1 LGFDGISTNAR
12 DIENADVARG
22 AGVSLIGPRNS
33 SSRVGREAAVSKEGA
48 RGNPRTGS
56 GPMLKTP
63 TANTLFYGD
72 NRAILRAHVDDKS
85 VDLIYLDPPF
95 NSNASYN
102 VLFKAPDG
110 HQSQAQIEAFDD
122 TWHWNEPAE
131 RAFDEVMQSGNSD
144 AAEMLR
150 AMRSFLKENDMMA
163 YITMMAVRLL
173 ELHRVLKPTGSLYLH
188 CDPTASH
195 YLKAVLD
202 AIFGPYNF
210 RSEIIWK
217 RTSSH
222 NSARRWGP
230 IHDTILFYSKSKK
243 FAWNRIPTRYDQKY
257 IKRFYWRTDANGRR
271 YRMSDLTESGVRH
284 GESGRLWNGFDP
296 TSHGRHWAIPSI
308 VKDDF
313 PEESSEELSPHGWL
327 ETFNSKGLIE
337 MTGEGIGWPHV
348 RRYLDRMSGQAP
360 QDVITDIAPLSKRH
374 AERLGYPTQK
384 PLALLERIVS
394 ASSNEGDLVLD
405 PFCGCGTTVHAAQKL
420 SRRWIGIDITHL
432 AIHLIQRRLKDAFPG
447 IRFDIFGE
455 PKDLDGA
462 RVLALQDKY
471 EFQKWA
477 LAMIGAQPF
486 KGGKKGGDG
495 GVDGFLYIKPDGKTT
510 EKVIVSVKGGQSLNP
525 GMVKDLIV
533 TVDQDGAKMG
543 IFLTL
548 EPPTK
553 GMVTQAAAAG
563 FFKTDYGQFPKI
575 QIVTV
580 EELFG
585 PSNPL
590 HLPWQDTSVFKK
602 AKREQ
607 TETQSKLDL

>member
-1 LGFDGISTNAR
+1 
-12 DIENADVARG
+12 
-22 AGVSLIGPRNS
+22 
-33 SSRVGREAAVSKEGA
+33 
-48 RGNPRTGS
+48 
-56 GPMLKTP
+56 
-63 TANTLFYGD
+63 
-72 NRAILRAHVDDKS
+72 
-85 VDLIYLDPPF
+85 
-95 NSNASYN
+95 
-102 VLFKAPDG
+102 
-110 HQSQAQIEAFDD
+110 
-122 TWHWNEPAE
+122 
-131 RAFDEVMQSGNSD
+131 MQSGNSD

-163 YITMMAVRLL
+163 YLTMMAVRLI
-173 ELHRVLKPTGSLYLH
+173 ELHGVLKPTGSLYLH

-230 IHDTILFYSKSKK
+230 IHDTILFYTKSER
-243 FAWNRIPTRYDQKY
+243 FAWNRIAIGYDQKY
-257 IKRFYWRTDANGRR
+257 IERFYRYTDANGRR
-271 YRMSDLTESGVRH
+271 YRLSDLTGSGIRH
-284 GESGRLWNGFDP
+284 GESGQQWNAFNP

-308 VKDDF
+308 VKDD
-313 PEESSEELSPHGWL
+313 WL
-327 ETFNSKGLIE
+327 EMFNSKGLIE

-348 RRYLDRMSGQAP
+348 RKYLDRMSGQAP
-360 QDVITDIAPLSKRH
+360 QDIITDIAPLSKRH

-384 PLALLERIVS
+384 PLALLERIIS

-420 SRRWIGIDITHL
+420 NRRWIHL
-432 AIHLIQRRLKDAFPG
+432 PIHLIKRRLTEAFSK
-447 IRFDIFGE
+447 ISFDIVGE

-462 RVLALQDKY
+462 RVLASQDKY

-477 LAMIGAQPF
+477 LSMIAQPS

-495 GVDGFLYIKPDGKTT
+495 GVDGFLYIKPDGKKT

-525 GMVKDLIV
+525 AMVKDLIV
-533 TVDQDGAKMG
+533 TVDQEGAKMG
-543 IFLTL
+543 VFLTL

-563 FFKTDYGQFPKI
+563 FYKTEYGQFPKI

-580 EELFG
+580 EELFS
-585 PSNPL
+585 PKNPL

-602 AKREQ
+602 AKQKRNR
-607 TETQSKLDL
+607 SSISDAADHPSRDPPLDWSAPHSVLEDQWSATALSAKIASRLQ

>member
-1 LGFDGISTNAR
+1 MR
-12 DIENADVARG
+12 
-22 AGVSLIGPRNS
+22 
-33 SSRVGREAAVSKEGA
+33 
-48 RGNPRTGS
+48 
-56 GPMLKTP
+56 KTP
-63 TANTLFYGD
+63 VHNTLFYGD
-72 NRAILRAHVDDKS
+72 NLDILREHVEDES
-85 VDLIYLDPPF
+85 VDLVYLDPPF
-95 NSNASYN
+95 NSNANYN
-102 VLFKAPDG
+102 LLFKAPDG

-122 TWHWNEPAE
+122 TWHWNPSAE
-131 RAFDEVMQSGNSD
+131 QAFNEVMQSGNSD

-163 YITMMAVRLL
+163 YLTMMAVRLI

-195 YLKAVLD
+195 YLKAMLD
-202 AIFGPYNF
+202 AVSGPYNF

-230 IHDTILFYSKSKK
+230 IHDTILFYSKSEK
-243 FAWNRIPTRYDQKY
+243 FAWNRIAIGYDQKY
-257 IKRFYWRTDANGRR
+257 IKRFYRYEDVNGRR
-271 YRMSDLTESGVRH
+271 YRLSDLTGSGIRH
-284 GESGRLWNGFDP
+284 GESGRPWNGFDP
-296 TSHGRHWAIPSI
+296 TSHGRHWAIPTI

-313 PEESSEELSPHGWL
+313 AEQETEELSTHGWL
-327 ETFNSKGLIE
+327 ELFNSRGLIE
-337 MTGEGIGWPHV
+337 MTGAGVGWPHV
-348 RRYLDRMSGQAP
+348 RRNFDRMSGQAP
-360 QDVITDIAPLSKRH
+360 QDVITDIVPLSKRH

-384 PLALLERIVS
+384 PLALLKRIIS

-405 PFCGCGTTVHAAQKL
+405 PFCGCGTTVHAAQIL
-420 SRRWIGIDITHL
+420 NRRWIGIDVTHL

-447 IRFDIFGE
+447 IRFDLVGE

-462 RVLALQDKY
+462 RALSLQDKY

-477 LAMIGAQPF
+477 LAMIDAQPF

-495 GVDGFLYIKPDGKTT
+495 GVDGFLYIKPDGKKT

-525 GMVKDLIV
+525 AMVKDLIV
-533 TVDQDGAKMG
+533 TVDQEGAKMG
-543 IFLTL
+543 VFLTL
-548 EPPTK
+548 EPATK

-563 FFKTDYGQFPKI
+563 YLKTDYGQFPKI

-580 EELFG
+580 EQLFG

-602 AKREQ
+602 AKREP
-607 TETQSKLDL
+607 TATQSKLDL

>member
-1 LGFDGISTNAR
+1 MI
-12 DIENADVARG
+12 
-22 AGVSLIGPRNS
+22 
-33 SSRVGREAAVSKEGA
+33 
-48 RGNPRTGS
+48 
-56 GPMLKTP
+56 LKTLSH
-63 TANTLFYGD
+63 NTLFYGD
-72 NRAILRAHVDDKS
+72 NLAILREHVEDES
-85 VDLIYLDPPF
+85 VDLVYLDPPF

-102 VLFKAPDG
+102 LLFKAPDG
-110 HQSQAQIEAFDD
+110 HQSQAQIEAFGDS
-122 TWHWNEPAE
+122 WHWNEPAE
-131 RAFDEVMQSGNSD
+131 RAFDDVMQSGNSD

-163 YITMMAVRLL
+163 YLTMMAVRLL
-173 ELHRVLKPTGSLYLH
+173 ELHRVLKPAGSLYLH

-202 AIFGPYNF
+202 AIFGLYNF

-230 IHDTILFYSKSKK
+230 IHDTILFYSKSEK
-243 FAWNRIPTRYDQKY
+243 FAWNRIAIGYDQKY
-257 IKRFYWRTDANGRR
+257 IERFYRHADANGRR
-271 YRMSDLTESGVRH
+271 YRLSDLTGSGIRH
-284 GESGRLWNGFDP
+284 GESGQPWNGFDP
-296 TSHGRHWAIPSI
+296 TTHARHWAIPSI
-308 VKDDF
+308 LKDDF
-313 PEESSEELSPHGWL
+313 SEEESEGLSPHCWL
-327 ETFNSKGLIE
+327 EMFDSKGLIE

-348 RRYLDRMSGQAP
+348 RRYLDRMGGQAP
-360 QDVITDIAPLSKRH
+360 QDVITDITPLSKRH
-374 AERLGYPTQK
+374 GERLGYPTQK
-384 PLALLERIVS
+384 PLALLERIIS

-420 SRRWIGIDITHL
+420 NRRWIGIDVTHL
-432 AIHLIQRRLKDAFPG
+432 AIHLIKRRLKDAFPK
-447 IRFDIFGE
+447 ISFDIAGV

-462 RVLALQDKY
+462 RALALQDKY

-477 LAMIGAQPF
+477 LAMLDAQPY

-495 GVDGFLYIKPDGKTT
+495 GVDGFLYIRPDGKKT

-525 GMVKDLIV
+525 AMVKDLIV
-533 TVDQDGAKMG
+533 TVDQEGAKMG
-543 IFLTL
+543 VFLTL
-548 EPPTK
+548 EAPTK
-553 GMVTQAAAAG
+553 GVVTQAAAAG
-563 FFKTDYGQFPKI
+563 FYKTDYGQFPKI

-602 AKREQ
+602 ARREK